1 MVLAQLGG
9 SISRALQQMSNATII
24 DEKVLNDC
32 LNEITRALLQA
43 DVQFK
48 LVRDMSTNIKKIVN
62 LEDLAAG
69 HNKRRIIQQPQ
80 LRLHPPLG
88 RQQPQHPNDDQ
99 FPLSPAAATPSQH
112 RNPPEPGQRWAL
124 VSGLVYKRNPAV
136 YNELCKILDPGK
148 PSFTLKKGKPSV
160 VMFVGLQGSGK
171 TTTCTKY
178 AYHHQKKGW
187 KPALV
192 CADTFRAGAFD
203 QLKQNATKAK
213 IPFYGSYTESD
224 PVKIA
229 VDGVETF
236 KKENC
241 DLIIVDTSGRHKQEA
256 ALFEEMR
263 QVSEATKPDLVI
275 FVMDSSIGQAA
286 FDQAQAFRQSVAVGA
301 VIVTKMDGH
310 AKGGGTLSAVA
321 ATKSPVIFIGTGEHM
336 DEFEVFDVK
345 PFVSRLLGMGDLSGL
360 VNKIQDVVPM
370 DQQPELLQKLSE
382 GQFTLRIMYEQF
394 QNMLKMGPLG
404 QVFSM
409 LPGFSAEM
417 MPKGREKESQ
427 AKFKRYMTMMDSMT
441 NEGNTNPKIMTES
454 RIMRIARGSGRLV
467 HEVMEMLEEYKRLA
481 KIFSKM
487 KGLKIPKKGDMS
499 SLSRNMN
506 AQNMSKVLPPQMLK
520 QIGGMGGLQNLMK
533 QMGSAKD
540 MMGMF
545 GGGGE

>member
-1 MVLAQLGG
+1 MSLKMEMDDAIGMSGEIYLKKKVENELGTKMIYLKMRCSDLGSEWGKGTIPLAKMILYGNAKKPHKSIEMVLAQLGG

-32 LNEITRALLQA
+32 LNEITRALLQS

-48 LVRDMSTNIKKIVN
+48 LVRDMQTNIKKIVN
-62 LEDLAAG
+62 LDDLAAG
-69 HNKRRIIQQPQ
+69 HNKRKIIQQAI
-80 LRLHPPLG
+80 
-88 RQQPQHPNDDQ
+88 
-99 FPLSPAAATPSQH
+99 F
-112 RNPPEPGQRWAL
+112 
-124 VSGLVYKRNPAV
+124 
-136 YNELCKILDPGK
+136 NELCKMLDPGK
-148 PSFTLKKGKPSV
+148 PSFTPKKGKTSV

-178 AYHHQKKGW
+178 AFYHQKKGW

-213 IPFYGSYTESD
+213 ITFLRKLYRVGSC
-224 PVKIA
+224 K
-229 VDGVETF
+229 
-236 KKENC
+236 NC
-241 DLIIVDTSGRHKQEA
+241 SRSGRHKQEA

-263 QVSEATKPDLVI
+263 QVSEATKPDLVL

-286 FDQAQAFRQSVAVGA
+286 FDQAQAFKQSVAVGA

-310 AKGGGTLSAVA
+310 AKGGGALSAVA
-321 ATKSPVIFIGTGEHM
+321 ATKSPVTFIGTGEHM

-345 PFVSRLLGMGDLSGL
+345 PFVSRLLGMGDWSGFMD
-360 VNKIQDVVPM
+360 KIQEVVPM

-382 GQFTLRIMYEQF
+382 GNFTLRIMYEQF
-394 QNMLKMGPLG
+394 QNILKMGPIG

-409 LPGFSAEM
+409 LPGFSAEL

-427 AKFKRYMTMMDSMT
+427 AKLKRYMTMMDSMT
-441 NEGNTNPKIMTES
+441 NEELDSSNPKLMNES
-454 RIMRIARGSGRLV
+454 RIMRIARGSGRHLR
-467 HEVMEMLEEYKRLA
+467 EVMEMLEEYKRLA
-481 KIFSKM
+481 KIWSKM
-487 KGLKIPKKGDMS
+487 KGLKIPKKGEMS
-499 SLSRNMN
+499 ALSRNMN
-506 AQNMSKVLPPQMLK
+506 AQHMSKVLPPQMLK

-545 GGGGE
+545 GGGDK